1 MPARS
6 LAYIVCGLA
15 LTSGAGTVEAGGGK
29 ALIPVEDFARG
40 PEIAS
45 LVVAPADD
53 RVAMIQTVE
62 GRGAIVLTDAS
73 GDNRT
78 VRYRDPERSIGSVAW
93 SGTGRWLYFLQD
105 KGGDEGYHLFALD
118 PTDKSPAR
126 DLTPLKGVAAELIRS
141 SPTDDTL
148 LVALNHRNPEY
159 PDAFRVDVATGK
171 LTELVRNPDKFI
183 EFFAG
188 RDGGILAASAIE
200 PDGSLAVYRHTT
212 GQDPWSLS
220 YRAPPDERFKV
231 LYADSRS
238 DHLLVRSNRDGAV
251 ERIVSL
257 NLKTGAFEEA
267 MRHHC
272 GRFDAEDLIVEH
284 GRVVGG
290 TCNLEM
296 PNVWSDDATAESA
309 IRSARDLVGPDAGL
323 WWESADSAL
332 SKIAFFTN
340 AGTDPGRYLLWEK
353 GKQAR
358 VFAEARPWLASESL
372 APTTAKWFEA
382 RDGLPLLTYI
392 TRPRT
397 AQGATPT
404 VVAIHGGP
412 WSRDLGGFETETQL
426 LANRGYTV
434 VQVNFRGSTGL
445 GKRVFDA
452 GVGQFG
458 KAMSDDIDDVVKHL
472 VADGQSDGERVCL
485 LGGSYGGYAT
495 LMGLAR
501 GQVHYRCGIDFA
513 GPVDLGT
520 LIGAFPPSWKPYL
533 PRSWYRFVG
542 DPEDSED
549 LARMT
554 EVSPSKLAANIE
566 APLLIFQGLNDPR
579 VRKDQ
584 SDAIV
589 CSLRARGID
598 VDYLLATNEGH
609 SFANEETRL
618 AVTLSMERFLARHLG
633 GAVQDRVEPTTEAA
647 RRELLDNGEQQLS
660 CPEPAGGL

>member
-1 MPARS
+1 MLARS

-15 LTSGAGTVEAGGGK
+15 LTSGAVAAEAEAGK

-45 LVVAPADD
+45 LVVAPSGD

-62 GRGAIVLTDAS
+62 GRGAIVLADVS
-73 GDNRT
+73 SNNRT

-118 PTDKSPAR
+118 PTNQSPPR

-141 SPTDDTL
+141 SPVDDTL

-159 PDAFRVDVATGK
+159 PDAFRVDLATGK
-171 LTELVRNPDKFI
+171 LTELMRNPDKFI

-188 RDGGILAASAIE
+188 RGGGILAASAIE
-200 PDGSLAVYRHTT
+200 PDGSLAIYRHTT
-212 GQDPWSLS
+212 GKDPWSLS
-220 YRAPPDERFKV
+220 YQAPPDERFKV
-231 LYADSRS
+231 LFADSRQN
-238 DHLLVRSNRDGAV
+238 HLLVRSNRDGAV

-272 GRFDAEDLIVEH
+272 GRFDAEDLIIEH

-296 PNVWSDDATAESA
+296 PDVWSDDATAA
-309 IRSARDLVGPDAGL
+309 KAVRSARDLVGADAGL
-323 WWESADSAL
+323 WWESADSDL

-340 AGTDPGRYLLWEK
+340 SGTDPGRYLLWEK
-353 GKQAR
+353 NKQTR
-358 VFAEARPWLASESL
+358 IFAEARPWLASESL
-372 APTTAKWFEA
+372 APTTARWFEA
-382 RDGLPLLTYI
+382 RDGLPLLTYV
-392 TRPRT
+392 TRPKA
-397 AQGATPT
+397 AQGATPA

-412 WSRDLGGFETETQL
+412 WSRDLGGFESESQL

-458 KAMSDDIDDVVKHL
+458 KAMSNDIDDVVKRL
-472 VADGQSDGERVCL
+472 VADGQIDGERVCL

-495 LMGLAR
+495 LMGLSR
-501 GQVHYRCGIDFA
+501 GQVTYRCGIDFA
-513 GPVDLGT
+513 GPVDLAT

-542 DPEDSED
+542 DPEKSDD
-549 LARMT
+549 FAQMT

-579 VRKDQ
+579 VRKEQ

-589 CSLRARGID
+589 CSLRSRGID
-598 VDYLLATNEGH
+598 VDYLLATDEGH

-618 AVTLSMERFLARHLG
+618 AVTLSMERFLARQLG
-633 GAVQDRVEPTTEAA
+633 GQMQAQTQPATEAA
-647 RRELLDNGEQQLS
+647 RRELLANGTRLLACEQ
-660 CPEPAGGL
+660 AGNP